1 MATVLMNAWSN
12 YLNLLL
18 TNLKTNPASPAD
30 NVMKHCD
37 YCNKILCT
45 HFLCPV
51 ERWLTKQ
58 LACIR
63 SDTPLLRLI
72 AVLALT
78 SMMMSLIV
86 RYSIPFL

>member
-45 HFLCPV
+45 HFLCPD
-51 ERWLTKQ
+51 ERWLPK
-58 LACIR
+58 
-63 SDTPLLRLI
+63 
-72 AVLALT
+72 
-78 SMMMSLIV
+78 
-86 RYSIPFL
+86 